1 MTNDVE
7 TSPSMNEPTK
17 VPRSL
22 PDWAPWVVL
31 GGLVFLGLLGGLGL
45 VPLRVPGIAAS
56 TAEDA
61 STTKAE
67 PAKTGP
73 AVKLRGTS
81 ANTAA
86 SAPTQGAAA
95 AAASDDAK
103 VSVAHLVVTHKDSVL
118 GKHHKITRTK
128 EEAMK
133 RAGEALARAKKGE
146 DFGKLVAEYSDEPGA
161 AERQGKFGRFRKKD
175 AVKPFAEAAF
185 ALKPGELSGVVETG
199 FGYHV
204 ILRNE

>member
-7 TSPSMNEPTK
+7 TIPSSNEPTTLA
-17 VPRSL
+17 RSWL
-22 PDWAPWVVL
+22 PDWAPWAVL
-31 GGLVFLGLLGGLGL
+31 AGLVSFGLLGGLGF
-45 VPLRVPGIAAS
+45 VGWRAPGLSRIG
-56 TAEDA
+56 E
-61 STTKAE
+61 TTSSVEAK

-73 AVKLRGTS
+73 TIKLRGTS
-81 ANTAA
+81 AATAA
-86 SAPTQGAAA
+86 SALTQGSSATPS
-95 AAASDDAK
+95 SDGAK
-103 VSVAHLVVTHKDSVL
+103 VAVAHLVVTHKDSPL
-118 GKHHKITRTK
+118 GKHHKVTRTK
-128 EEAMK
+128 EEARK

-161 AERQGKFGRFRKKD
+161 TERQGKFGRFRHKD
-175 AVKPFAEAAF
+175 AVKPFADAAF